1 MMPPSVT
8 PLRKKG
14 LTFLSTVAL
23 LLALPAMAVADRF
36 SQPRAPQAD
45 MILPAAANC
54 PPGLAKKNPP
64 CVPPG
69 QARKSGDDHYRIGE
83 RLPDSFIILRSPSR
97 YGLDPRYTY
106 YERNGYVV
114 HVDRESR
121 KILNLIGAV
130 ADLLQ

>member
-1 MMPPSVT
+1 MT
-8 PLRKKG
+8 PMRTLSLK
-14 LTFLSTVAL
+14 FLSTAAL
-23 LLALPAMAVADRF
+23 ILALPAMAVADRF
-36 SQPRAPQAD
+36 SHPHAPQAN
-45 MILPAAANC
+45 MIIPASAAC

-69 QARKSGDDHYRIGE
+69 LARQSGGERYRIGD
-83 RLPDSFIILRSPSR
+83 RLPDGFIILRSPSR